1 MSDVI
6 DRVIKDHVEEER
18 QEARAEGRAEG
29 RAELLKTQ
37 VIKKLEKGMDA
48 VTIADI
54 LEEDISVIQGI
65 IDELKDE

>member
-18 QEARAEGRAEG
+18 QEARAEGRAEF
-29 RAELLKTQ
+29 LKEK
-37 VIKKLEKGMDA
+37 VSKKLQKGMDA

-54 LEEDISVIQGI
+54 LEEDVSVVQGI